1 MYSRECNCDF
11 QYRGKIRVQIYQ
23 EDGRWCLI
31 HFLPCKSVMYGAE
44 IIRQLKIS
52 TQKIVNDHQSLK
64 RREEEE
70 DRKRKGKKKCA
81 GMRMDYVVFL

>member
-52 TQKIVNDHQSLK
+52 TQKIVNDHQSSQRK
-64 RREEEE
+64 FKTNSKERNRRNFCLC
-70 DRKRKGKKKCA
+70 R
-81 GMRMDYVVFL
+81 

>member
-1 MYSRECNCDF
+1 
-11 QYRGKIRVQIYQ
+11 
-23 EDGRWCLI
+23 
-31 HFLPCKSVMYGAE
+31 MYGAE

-70 DRKRKGKKKCA
+70 DHKRKGKKKCA